1 MIQASDVVENVGAL
15 GTQVVMWVVVATNF
29 ENASMEECKQR
40 YHIDVEV
47 PEVQVV
53 KFTVAS
59 VAVASSL

>member
-1 MIQASDVVENVGAL
+1 MIQASDVVEKFGTL

-29 ENASMEECKQR
+29 ENASMEECQQR

-47 PEVQVV
+47 PEAQVV
-53 KFTVAS
+53 KLTVAS

>member
-1 MIQASDVVENVGAL
+1 
-15 GTQVVMWVVVATNF
+15 MWVVVATNF
-29 ENASMEECKQR
+29 ENASMEECWQR

-53 KFTVAS
+53 KLTVAS